1 MAKHLKHIDL
11 YYDNANSH
19 ESALALI
26 LALRPE
32 WQATQDTIDFVRF
45 KDGITNTV
53 RFRERVP
60 KNGSYADDDDD
71 IAV

>member
-1 MAKHLKHIDL
+1 MAKDYRNIDL
-11 YYDNANSH
+11 YYDSADSH

-32 WQATQDTIDFVRF
+32 WESSKDTIDFVRF

-53 RFRERVP
+53 RCTSAGFDSP
-60 KNGSYADDDDD
+60 
-71 IAV
+71 I

>member
-1 MAKHLKHIDL
+1 MAKQLKHIDL

-19 ESALALI
+19 ESALALV

-32 WQATQDTIDFVRF
+32 WQDTKSTIDFVRF

-53 RFRERVP
+53 RFLNRISE
-60 KNGSYADDDDD
+60 NGHNADDDN
-71 IAV
+71 IAT

>member
-1 MAKHLKHIDL
+1 MAKQYKHIDL
-11 YYDNANSH
+11 YYDNADSH

-32 WQATQDTIDFVRF
+32 WQATKDTIDFVRF

-53 RFRERVP
+53 CLS
-60 KNGSYADDDDD
+60 GSSCNLD
-71 IAV
+71 V